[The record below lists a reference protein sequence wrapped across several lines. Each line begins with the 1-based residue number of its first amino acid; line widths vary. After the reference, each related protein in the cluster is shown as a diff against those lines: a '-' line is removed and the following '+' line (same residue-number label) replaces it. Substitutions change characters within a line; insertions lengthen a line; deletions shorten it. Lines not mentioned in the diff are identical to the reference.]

1 MVIFIKATLI
11 RVKNFKGPLVYI
23 RPPYQV
29 IVNGPLMN
37 FCKAFVSID
46 ITMMCAILCHYGI
59 LHEIVET
66 VRVLYDKSRSA
77 KLVDNLQTDPF
88 KVSTGVLQRDVSSP
102 FLFII
107 VIDVIMQNASTSHGF
122 VTLPVK
128 FLRQP
133 TRIINDLNFAD
144 DIALLQSLLNR
155 AQNS

>member
-1 MVIFIKATLI
+1 M
-11 RVKNFKGPLVYI
+11 
-23 RPPYQV
+23 

-59 LHEIVET
+59 LDEIVEA

-107 VIDVIMQNASTSHGF
+107 VIDVIMQNASHGL

-128 FLRQP
+128 FSRQP